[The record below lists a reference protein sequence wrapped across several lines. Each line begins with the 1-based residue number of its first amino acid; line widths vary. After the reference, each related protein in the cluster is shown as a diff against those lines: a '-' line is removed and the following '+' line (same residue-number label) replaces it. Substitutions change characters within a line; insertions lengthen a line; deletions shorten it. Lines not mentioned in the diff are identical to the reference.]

1 MQTPIILFDHV
12 KGEVFVTQ
20 KDALAEKRVQESR
33 AAQMKQVT
41 SSAGSPAR

>member
-1 MQTPIILFDHV
+1 MQTPIILFDHI

-20 KDALAEKRVQESR
+20 NDALAERRVQEFR

-41 SSAGSPAR
+41 SSAGSPPR